1 MITKDDNY
9 FILNTK
15 NTTYAMRVLPTGH
28 LEHLYYGRKIKINKD
43 TIEAIVEKRAFAD
56 GNTNYYD
63 NEHKNIGL
71 ENIKL
76 ELSSYGKG
84 DIRESSIDIVFADGS
99 FTTDFIFHDYK
110 MVL

>member
-43 TIEAIVEKRAFAD
+43 TIEAIVEKR
-56 GNTNYYD
+56 
-63 NEHKNIGL
+63 
-71 ENIKL
+71 
-76 ELSSYGKG
+76 S
-84 DIRESSIDIVFADGS
+84 
-99 FTTDFIFHDYK
+99 
-110 MVL
+110 